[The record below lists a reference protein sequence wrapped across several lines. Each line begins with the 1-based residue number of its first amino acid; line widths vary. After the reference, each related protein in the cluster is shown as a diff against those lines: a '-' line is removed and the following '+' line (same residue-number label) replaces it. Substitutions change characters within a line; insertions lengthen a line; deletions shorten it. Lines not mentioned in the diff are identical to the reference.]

1 DHQANALLRGIA
13 GGDPA
18 ADIPALTAFEV
29 VYTTYGDPLAQP
41 GADHGVGTLNV
52 DNTAAGGALAIM
64 VGTQIDGGRVSVQTH
79 SGVEARGH
87 VVILRLLY
95 DLTVDTG
102 RGGGQGDALT
112 RLDQHRIPLVGHY
125 DPYPVVSMAG
135 FAAYDAG
142 LVAAPRLAHDDIPGA
157 GASLPRVVLAGAG
170 ASATVGMVSLRAG
183 GTGAGIADAD
193 AQPCRPA
200 IEVAEQG
207 ADFLQ
212 TLGLGADDQLIAV
225 GRGPLVRMQQRLQG

>member
-1 DHQANALLRGIA
+1 
-13 GGDPA
+13 
-18 ADIPALTAFEV
+18 
-29 VYTTYGDPLAQP
+29 
-41 GADHGVGTLNV
+41 
-52 DNTAAGGALAIM
+52 M

-87 VVILRLLY
+87 VVILRLLH

-142 LVAAPRLAHDDIPGA
+142 LVAAPRLAHDDRSEEHTSELQSRPH
-157 GASLPRVVLAGAG
+157 LV
-170 ASATVGMVSLRAG
+170 
-183 GTGAGIADAD
+183 
-193 AQPCRPA
+193 CRLLLEKKKK
-200 IEVAEQG
+200 IQ
-207 ADFLQ
+207 
-212 TLGLGADDQLIAV
+212 
-225 GRGPLVRMQQRLQG
+225 